1 MKSLKSYYPFLFVL
15 TFLSGVM
22 LVKINT
28 DNTKTN
34 RIENSKLSLI
44 LQQITEDYMD
54 SIQIENLEEKTI
66 ESLLQNLDPHS
77 VYISKEDFHAAND
90 DLAGRFDGIGVEFRM
105 IKDTVVVI
113 QALENGPSK
122 RAGIQSGDRLLI
134 ANGDT
139 LFGKNLKN
147 TDIQHKIKGEKG
159 TIVNLTVKRV
169 GLSKPLNFVL
179 TREAIPTFSIDAKFM
194 INEETAYLKLSRF
207 SATTTK
213 EIKAALELLIEE
225 GMQNLILDLRGN
237 SGGFLEAA
245 ISVSNQFLDK
255 GKTIVFTKGKN
266 RPKDIYK
273 ANNNGLFEKGNLI
286 LLIDENSASAS
297 EIVAGAIQ
305 DNDRGIIIGRKSFG
319 KGLIQEQINFKDG
332 SALRLSVSRYYTP
345 SGRSIQKT
353 YENGTA
359 EYYKN
364 YYESIHHSS
373 LDTSKLK
380 KNEKFKTI
388 SGKTVY
394 GGGGIWPDILISYD
408 TAINFSFYNYLQS
421 TSIIY
426 ELAYNYAEKNKSN
439 LANYKT
445 IQEYLSGFKET
456 KKLVDSL
463 YNSDAVKKLKSNP
476 KDLIDSKPY
485 IEHLLKSEIARIV
498 YPEGFYQVYITND
511 KFVLKAL
518 EKLKEN

>member
-1 MKSLKSYYPFLFVL
+1 
-15 TFLSGVM
+15 M

-159 TIVNLTVKRV
+159 TTVNLTIKRV

-297 EIVAGAIQ
+297 
-305 DNDRGIIIGRKSFG
+305 
-319 KGLIQEQINFKDG
+319 
-332 SALRLSVSRYYTP
+332 
-345 SGRSIQKT
+345 
-353 YENGTA
+353 
-359 EYYKN
+359 
-364 YYESIHHSS
+364 
-373 LDTSKLK
+373 
-380 KNEKFKTI
+380 
-388 SGKTVY
+388 
-394 GGGGIWPDILISYD
+394 
-408 TAINFSFYNYLQS
+408 
-421 TSIIY
+421 
-426 ELAYNYAEKNKSN
+426 
-439 LANYKT
+439 
-445 IQEYLSGFKET
+445 
-456 KKLVDSL
+456 
-463 YNSDAVKKLKSNP
+463 
-476 KDLIDSKPY
+476 
-485 IEHLLKSEIARIV
+485 
-498 YPEGFYQVYITND
+498 
-511 KFVLKAL
+511 
-518 EKLKEN
+518 